1 MISCSETCSAYKHVL
16 IPSYVIRV
24 IYQKQNITKL
34 NINWLVGE
42 QTDQDQQ
49 LQLSI
54 QSYILFWKVS
64 FGKEQSKPPGKY
76 L

>member
-34 NINWLVGE
+34 NIDWLVGE
-42 QTDQDQQ
+42 QTDQDQ
-49 LQLSI
+49 
-54 QSYILFWKVS
+54 
-64 FGKEQSKPPGKY
+64 
-76 L
+76 